1 MRESIG
7 LGGLR
12 DLVRGKR
19 ETNVLLIIT
28 RRRITQRR
36 ARTATLA
43 FLLSGLATLAQ
54 GQMCPLPGSPCGGG
68 DAASQGA
75 TNGATGVGNPIDVT
89 NGNKYQVE
97 TDVAWPGEL
106 AIQFR
111 RHYNSLG
118 GASAEFGRGWTHGFN
133 TQLTRAQN
141 GTARSIEI
149 RQGDGRV
156 IRFEPLGE
164 VRNGVQRYNSRPAGY
179 GVIEENVAQIER
191 LRAGKRNSV
200 GVVSEDANALRPWT
214 WRWIGGRRLEFDG
227 LGRTR
232 RVATPSGATLDAT
245 YDSQARVQ
253 RLVDAHGRALAFEYW
268 DDAAQRLDAFGA
280 KSRGGGA
287 RGRLKNLRTPD
298 GALISFGY
306 DAQQML
312 SEVRYPDGSM
322 TRYEYVVSADTPR
335 LAKIIGRDGKVVGSY
350 GYDKGG
356 RAISSSA
363 EGGVH
368 EVTLEYRSPADAK
381 ALGETWVRN
390 SRGEVSVY
398 RWRFTPGTTE
408 SQLVEAVGPGC
419 SSCAPTNRRYAFA
432 ENGGVSRVEMLAVS
446 SVSHANALGNG
457 PLAARSADVIETDEL
472 GRQTAR
478 YREVG
483 GRRELV
489 ERWGYASA
497 DDPAAPPSS
506 IQRPSVVAGKNY
518 RADIEYDA
526 RTLPVTL
533 RERGFAPDGTALSRV
548 TTFKY
553 SGGRVASIDGPLPGA
568 SDTTRLEYDARGL
581 LSARESPGGLRESR
595 EYDALGRV
603 TRIVPADG
611 VPLSFGYDAQGRAVS
626 LARAGQKQAIWYDSV
641 GRLGGTQD
649 GLGQRLT
656 FSYDAAG
663 ALAAI
668 VDTQGNRI
676 ELERDSEGEPRVAR
690 LLNPDRSI
698 AVERAVALNS
708 LLPAS
713 LGASASS
720 DVAGALRLPATEP
733 DVAATH
739 ALAPVLGLM
748 YANREALHREVRD
761 ARGLVTIY
769 DYDDFGRLVSVAS
782 PDSGVTKFGYDSAD
796 RIVRSVDAT
805 ERTRD
810 FSYDAAD
817 RVTRL
822 VARDETIEIEY
833 AANGR
838 PRRIVHGAGEDRLAY
853 DAAARLT
860 AHERLIDGRS
870 FEIRYRYDALG
881 RLEQKT
887 LPDGQ
892 KLRYQYNDPLHAR
905 PGLLSAIERAGWFGS
920 TPIVQGLN
928 DGMDRYTRNDF
939 LLANGLP
946 FERAMNQRGELT
958 RLGTPG
964 VALLA
969 IERDEAGRIGK
980 TQGAA
985 NRAFRY
991 DAEGRVTGMADA
1003 FGGDSHAI
1011 GFAYDD
1017 AANPLRRVVQGRASQ
1032 YEVDPASNRILAEV
1046 RIDGVRV
1053 EYAYDAAGRLT
1064 QRGEVR
1070 LEYDG
1075 MGRLARVADGDKA
1088 LAEYRYNALGERIKK
1103 VTFGNRDITR
1113 YFLYE
1118 GGEIV
1123 AEATVGAADLRQYV
1137 WLDARPVALLDGD
1150 AVYALHTDWRG
1161 ETVAVTDAQRA
1172 VVWRANEGA
1181 VTSAAIESGF
1191 DIPLRASNQYLDRET
1206 GLHYNLNRYFD
1217 PETQRFVTPD
1227 PIGQTGGLNL
1237 YAFAGGDAINFT
1249 DPLGTQQSL
1258 PPDTDVSNWSF
1269 NRRLQYLLEQAIPQ
1283 VPGEIGNQL
1292 RAMIQPA
1299 NIAIVAGIFAVWGV
1313 AQLTPAGW
1321 IADAVLGVVG
1331 YIFLGEAI
1339 VRLFGL
1345 TVDTYFRA
1353 RDARCIRDLNVA
1365 ANQFAQVMGE
1375 VAIELGGA
1383 GATKLARL
1391 MSKFFRQARRS
1402 GAWDLNPFQRGHAI
1416 EEALGHNTPTNN
1428 YPVIDRWNPATGVG
1442 TSIKSIDINTN
1453 GYQNLSRLRS
1463 ELNSYVTAQRGFNGV
1478 NHGGLDTR
1486 GLVRTREI
1494 EIAIPNAP
1502 TAAQQ
1507 AVFNQVIQAAAN
1519 GTPPITIRVIIFP

>member
-1 MRESIG
+1 MS
-7 LGGLR
+7 
-12 DLVRGKR
+12 GKR
-19 ETNVLLIIT
+19 ETNMLPTNT
-28 RRRITQRR
+28 RRLVRIP
-36 ARTATLA
+36 TLA
-43 FLLSGLATLAQ
+43 LLLSGFATLAQ

-97 TDVAWPGEL
+97 TDVSWPGEL

-118 GASAEFGRGWTHGFN
+118 GSSPEFGRGWTHGFN
-133 TQLTRAQN
+133 TQLTRGQT
-141 GTARSIEI
+141 GTTRSIEI

-179 GVIEENVAQIER
+179 GVIEEDVARLDR
-191 LRAGKRNSV
+191 LRAGKRNSI
-200 GVVSEDANALRPWT
+200 GVVGEDANALRPWT

-232 RVATPSGATLDAT
+232 RIATPSGATLDAV
-245 YDSQARVQ
+245 YDSQGRVQ
-253 RLVDAHGRALAFEYW
+253 RVVDAHGRALGFEYW

-280 KSRGGGA
+280 KSRAGGA
-287 RGRLKNLRTPD
+287 RGRLKTLRTPD
-298 GALISFGY
+298 GAAIAFGY

-312 SEVRYPDGSM
+312 SEVRYPDG
-322 TRYEYVVSADTPR
+322 TTARYEYGVSAGTPR

-350 GYDKGG
+350 GYDAGG
-356 RAISSSA
+356 RAVSSSA
-363 EGGVH
+363 PSGAR
-368 EVTLEYRSPADAK
+368 EVTLEYHAPRDPK
-381 ALGETWVRN
+381 APGETWVRN

-419 SSCAPTNRRYAFA
+419 ASCAPTNRRYGFA
-432 ENGGVSRVEMLAVS
+432 GNGRMSRVETLSVS
-446 SVSHANALGNG
+446 SVQHANALGAQ
-457 PLAARSADVIETDEL
+457 PLLATSADIIETDEL

-478 YREVG
+478 YREVA

-489 ERWGYASA
+489 ERWSYAS
-497 DDPAAPPSS
+497 DDPAAPPSR
-506 IQRPSVVAGKNY
+506 IERPSILSGRIY

-526 RTLPVTL
+526 RSLPVAL
-533 RERGFAPDGTALSRV
+533 RESGFAPDGTALTRIS
-548 TTFKY
+548 TFKY
-553 SGGRVASIDGPLPGA
+553 SGGRLASIDGPLPGA

-581 LSARESPGGLRESR
+581 LVARESPGGLRESR
-595 EYDALGRV
+595 EYDAQGRI

-611 VPLSFGYDAQGRAVS
+611 VPLQFGYDAQGRAIS
-626 LARAGQKQAIWYDSV
+626 LERAGQKQAVSYDAA
-641 GRLGGTQD
+641 GRLSGTQD
-649 GLGQRLT
+649 AFGQRLN

-698 AVERAVALNS
+698 AVERSVALNS

-713 LGASASS
+713 LGAGARS
-720 DVAGALRLPATEP
+720 DVAGALRLPAAEP
-733 DVAATH
+733 EVAAPL
-739 ALAPVLGLM
+739 ALAPVLGVM
-748 YANREALHREVRD
+748 YSNREALHREVRD

-769 DYDDFGRLVSVAS
+769 DYDDFGRLVAVAS
-782 PDSGVTKFGYDSAD
+782 PDSGRTEFEYDAAD

-805 ERTRD
+805 GRTRD
-810 FSYDAAD
+810 FVYDAAD
-817 RVTRL
+817 RVTQL
-822 VARDETIEIEY
+822 VVRDESIAIEY

-838 PRRIVHGAGEDRLAY
+838 PRRIVHGAGEDRLSY

-881 RLEQKT
+881 RVDQKT

-892 KLRYQYNDPLHAR
+892 KLRYEYNDPSHAR
-905 PGLLSAIERAGWFGS
+905 PGVLSAIHRAGWLGS
-920 TPIVQGLN
+920 TPLVEGLN
-928 DGMDRYTRNDF
+928 DGADRYTRSDF

-946 FERAMNQRGELT
+946 FERALNARGELT

-964 VALLA
+964 VALLD
-969 IERDEAGRIGK
+969 IERDEAGRIGR

-991 DAEGRVTGMADA
+991 DAEGRVIGMADA

-1011 GFAYDD
+1011 GFAYDE
-1017 AANPLRRVVQGRASQ
+1017 AANPLRRVVQGRASR

-1046 RIDGVRV
+1046 RLDGGRI

-1064 QRGEVR
+1064 QRGELR

-1075 MGRLARVADGDKA
+1075 MGRLARVADGGKA

-1103 VTFGNRDITR
+1103 VTFGNGDITR

-1118 GGEIV
+1118 SGEIV
-1123 AEATVGAADLRQYV
+1123 AEATVGAEDLRQYV
-1137 WLDARPVALLDGD
+1137 WLDARPVALLEGD

-1161 ETVAVTDAQRA
+1161 ETVAATDARRA

-1191 DIPLRASNQYLDRET
+1191 DIPLRGSSQYFDRET
-1206 GLHYNLNRYFD
+1206 GLHYNLSRYFD
-1217 PETQRFVTPD
+1217 PQTQRFVTPD
-1227 PIGQTGGLNL
+1227 PIGQAGGLNL
-1237 YAFAGGDAINFT
+1237 YAFAGGDAVNFT

-1258 PPDTDVSNWSF
+1258 PPDTDVTNWSF

-1353 RDARCIRDLNVA
+1353 RDARCIRDLNVGA
-1365 ANQFAQVMGE
+1365 RQFAQVMGE
-1375 VAIELGGA
+1375 VSIELGGA

-1402 GAWDLNPFQRGHAI
+1402 GAWDLDPFQRGHAI

-1428 YPVIDRWNPATGVG
+1428 YPVIDRWNPAGGVG
-1442 TSIKSIDINTN
+1442 TSIKSIDINTR
-1453 GYQNLSRLRS
+1453 GYQNLSQLRS
-1463 ELNSYVTAQRGFNGV
+1463 TIRGYINALRGFNGI
-1478 NHGGLDTR
+1478 NHGGLDTTGR
-1486 GLVRTREI
+1486 VRAREL

-1507 AVFNQVIQAAAN
+1507 TVINQMIQEAAN
-1519 GTPPITIRVIIFP
+1519 GVPPITLRIIIFP